1 MPDCTY
7 NGIPYIRT
15 RSRGLGLPDNVW
27 GWGDK
32 VVDVF
37 VAGSAGSAASDFD
50 FDFDFET
57 AADEERKPMGQ
68 PHMMYIHTWGGEDG
82 VTPLSVRPSVRLSV
96 RPSVKKP

>member
-15 RSRGLGLPDNVW
+15 RSRGLGLSDNV
-27 GWGDK
+27 WGDK

-37 VAGSAGSAASDFD
+37 VAGAVTSTS
-50 FDFDFET
+50 T

-68 PHMMYIHTWGGEDG
+68 PHMMYGVRRGGGDG
-82 VTPLSVRPSVRLSV
+82 VTLSVRPSG
-96 RPSVKKP
+96 RPSVRQ